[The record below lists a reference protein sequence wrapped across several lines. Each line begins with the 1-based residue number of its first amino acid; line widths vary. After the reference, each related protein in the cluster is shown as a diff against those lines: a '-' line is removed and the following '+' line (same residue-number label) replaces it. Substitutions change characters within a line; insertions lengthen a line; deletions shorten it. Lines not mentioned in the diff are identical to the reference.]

1 MSKETDK
8 QECADCLDK
17 AGCFENL
24 TDKEL
29 RLVSDSRLKIKFNKG
44 EIVRKQGSFVSSV
57 LFLREGYM
65 KVYKEF
71 EHSEQSSI
79 IHFHKPGDLIGLTDI
94 FGESSVKF
102 SVAAVTDCQV
112 CCVNIRLFE
121 KMLMEN
127 GRFSADVIKS
137 INQLTGELF
146 DYQLQNSHKQL
157 HGRIAM
163 AFLVLADH
171 VFMSNTFGVYL
182 SRNDIAE
189 FTNMSSMSVVRILKD
204 FKEDKVI
211 EDKNGFIKILNR
223 EKLEKIRELG

>member
-1 MSKETDK
+1 MSKGAGKE
-8 QECADCLDK
+8 ECAECLDK
-17 AGCFENL
+17 TGCFDKL
-24 TDKEL
+24 TEKEL
-29 RLVSDSRLKIKFNKG
+29 QLVSDSKLKIKFNKG

-57 LFLREGYM
+57 LFLKQGYM

-71 EHSEQSSI
+71 DGSEQSSI
-79 IHFHKPGDLIGLTDI
+79 IHFYKPGDLIGLTDI

-102 SVAAVTDCQV
+102 SVAAITDCQV
-112 CCVNIRLFE
+112 CCINIRLFE
-121 KMLMEN
+121 KMLVEN
-127 GRFSADVIKS
+127 GKFAADVIKS
-137 INQLTGELF
+137 INSFTGELF

-157 HGRIAM
+157 HGRIAK

-171 VFMSNTFGVYL
+171 VFMSDTFGVYL

-204 FKEDKVI
+204 FKDEKVI

-223 EKLEKIRELG
+223 EKLEKIRKLG